1 MLAFFRRALSSWVV
15 IGLLG
20 LLMLAFVV
28 TGVGTPSSMGAL
40 GGLGNNE
47 IAKAGGRTLSAS
59 DVAQRLQLDLRQ
71 AREQN
76 PELTMAQFLKGGAL
90 DNMIDQLA
98 DITALR
104 AFAETHGMAVSD
116 KLGDAEI
123 ASISAFQGATGKFDE
138 SRYRQALTAR
148 GLTET
153 TFRNDI
159 DQNIAIRHL
168 LVPIATSAGAPRD
181 LVFPYAALL
190 VERRLGTA
198 LEFRNATYTAGPPP
212 SAAQLTAFY
221 NANKARYTVPEQRV
235 LRYAIVDA
243 GTVAKAATPSEADIV
258 AQYKKDA
265 DKYAAREARDLT
277 QIIVQD
283 QKNAASIAQK
293 IRAGTTIAEAA
304 KAAGTD
310 PIAVKSTEK
319 AAFAEQSADEV
330 AAAAF
335 GAPKGGIVGPIK
347 SALGW
352 HVIRVDGVTKIGG
365 KSLDQMRGEIAK
377 TLATQKAADAF
388 ADLLAQIDED
398 VSNGQ
403 TFDDVAKARG
413 LKVVSTPPITAN
425 GTALNQPGFKLEAS
439 FAPVLKDAFQAEPN
453 DDPALVPLSGEKDV
467 FYNLDRVIAAAPRP
481 LADIKDR
488 VTADFVA
495 DRANKAAR
503 RAAEIALAKLAAR
516 EKPTGGTARAL
527 SARRIDILKKTV
539 KLTPEIEQLF
549 DLRPGKAKLVASAD
563 RQGWVVVRVDRIERG
578 NLNED
583 PSLVVATQ
591 SQLSNAVGQE
601 YSEQFAA
608 AVKAELG
615 VKRNQAAIDSLRKSL
630 AGSGAAAR

>member
-40 GGLGNNE
+40 GGLGNND
-47 IAKAGGRTLSAS
+47 IAQAGSRTLSAS
-59 DVAQRLQLDLRQ
+59 DVAQRMQLDLRQ
-71 AREQN
+71 AREQR
-76 PELTMAQFLKGGAL
+76 PELTMAQYLKGGVL
-90 DNMIDQLA
+90 DSMIDQLV

-104 AFAETHGMAVSD
+104 GFAERHGMTVSD

-123 ASISAFQGATGKFDE
+123 ASITAFQGATGKFDE
-138 SRYRQALTAR
+138 NRYRQALSAQ

-153 TFRNDI
+153 AFRNDI

-181 LVFPYAALL
+181 LVTPYAALL

-198 LEFRNATYTAGPPP
+198 IEFRNANFTAGPAP

-235 LRYAIVDA
+235 LRYAIVDPSM
-243 GTVAKAATPSEADIV
+243 VAKAAAPSEADIV

-265 DKYAAREARDLT
+265 DKYAARDVRDLT

-283 QKNAASIAQK
+283 QKSAASIAQK
-293 IRAGTTIAEAA
+293 IRGGMALADAA

-310 PIAVKSTEK
+310 PILVKGSEK
-319 AAFAEQSADEV
+319 SAFAEQSAAEV
-330 AAAAF
+330 ATAAF
-335 GAPKGGIVGPIK
+335 AAPKGGVVGPIK

-352 HVIRVDGVTKIGG
+352 HIIRVDAITKIGG

-377 TLATQKAADAF
+377 ALATQKAADAF
-388 ADLLAQIDED
+388 ADLLAQIDAD
-398 VSNGQ
+398 VADGQ

-413 LKVVSTPPITAN
+413 LKIVSTPPMTAN
-425 GTALNQPGFKLEAS
+425 GTALNQPGFKLDAS
-439 FAPVLKDAFQAEPN
+439 FAPMLKDAFQAEPN
-453 DDPALVPLSGEKDV
+453 DDPALVQLSGEKDV

-488 VTADFVA
+488 VTADFIA
-495 DRANKAAR
+495 ERANKASR
-503 RAAEIALAKLAAR
+503 RAAEIALAKLAAG

-527 SARRIDILKKTV
+527 SARRVDILQKTV
-539 KLTPEIEQLF
+539 KLTPEIQQLF

-578 NLNED
+578 NLNEN
-583 PSLVVATQ
+583 PSLLAATQ
-591 SQLSNAVGQE
+591 AQLSNAVGQE
-601 YSEQFAA
+601 YTEQFAA

-615 VKRNQAAIDSLRKSL
+615 VKRNQGAIDALRKSL